1 MKDELSGK
9 IMKDFA
15 PLRPNMCSYVTN
27 VGCVD
32 KKAKDIKRCA
42 SKQEIRFQK
51 QDCKILR
58 RARKMINKIGKVLG

>member
-9 IMKDFA
+9 IMKDFV
-15 PLRPNMCSYVTN
+15 PLRPVTN

>member
-9 IMKDFA
+9 IMKDFV

-32 KKAKDIKRCA
+32 KKSKRYKEVC
-42 SKQEIRFQK
+42 KQTR
-51 QDCKILR
+51 
-58 RARKMINKIGKVLG
+58 NKISKTRL